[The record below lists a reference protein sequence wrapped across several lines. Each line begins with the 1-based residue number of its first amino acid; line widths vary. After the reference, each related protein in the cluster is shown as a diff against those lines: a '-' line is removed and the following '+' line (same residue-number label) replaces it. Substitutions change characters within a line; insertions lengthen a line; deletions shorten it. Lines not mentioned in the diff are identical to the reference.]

1 MSLMLSVKDKHFMP
15 SVTNKPFILSAIM
28 PNAITLSAIM
38 LNVIMLSSVMPNV
51 VAPCLDEKGKS
62 KCVRPKG
69 KRDALCAAT
78 QMFIE
83 SVEVYEL
90 IIYKEACHPHPQPRP
105 ALAPL
110 PSASWSLKLAGLS
123 RGLTIHSAPIE

>member
-1 MSLMLSVKDKHFMP
+1 
-15 SVTNKPFILSAIM
+15 M
-28 PNAITLSAIM
+28 PNAITLSA
-38 LNVIMLSSVMPNV
+38 VMSNV

-69 KRDALCAAT
+69 KRDAFCAVT
-78 QMFIE
+78 QMSIE

-90 IIYKEACHPHPQPRP
+90 MSYKGACHPHPHPRP

-110 PSASWSLKLAGLS
+110 PSTSWSLKLLGLS
-123 RGLTIHSAPIE
+123 RGLTIPSLDLVLP